1 MNRKPNKLALQRS
14 IRADTAKIGHIL
26 KAYPE
31 GEEIPPDADRVLW
44 DLFKARA
51 EAERTLIALLR

>member
-1 MNRKPNKLALQRS
+1 MNKKPNKLALQRS
-14 IRADTAKIGHIL
+14 IRADTVKIGHIL
-26 KAYPE
+26 KAYK

-51 EAERTLIALLR
+51 EAERALIALLR